1 MIYTVYFNEI
11 CSKELIMARL
21 TVDLSSE
28 IDEKITKIAKEN
40 HTTKAEVMRKAF
52 ALLSIA
58 EEAKQRGRS
67 IGILERDKDKIIAR
81 VVGY

>member
-1 MIYTVYFNEI
+1 
-11 CSKELIMARL
+11 MARL

-40 HTTKAEVMRKAF
+40 HTIKAEVMRKAF

>member
-1 MIYTVYFNEI
+1 MIYAVYFNEI

-67 IGILERDKDKIIAR
+67 IGILERDEDKIIAR

>member
-1 MIYTVYFNEI
+1 
-11 CSKELIMARL
+11 MARL

-40 HTTKAEVMRKAF
+40 HTTKAEIMRKAF

-58 EEAKQRGRS
+58 EEAKQMGRS
-67 IGILERDKDKIIAR
+67 IGILERDKDKVIAR